1 MCPIWFL
8 NVDVKL
14 LPFIM
19 LNVETESTKINILS
33 SQLLIFLC
41 ISMDYM
47 LVKFNERR
55 HSRLNKTST
64 LIHVYSLLDL
74 IININ

>member
-8 NVDVKL
+8 NVGVKL

-41 ISMDYM
+41 VSTDYM
-47 LVKFNERR
+47 LVIIIDKTERKFN
-55 HSRLNKTST
+55 
-64 LIHVYSLLDL
+64 
-74 IININ
+74 